1 MKKIKSGI
9 PGFDEIIKGG
19 ILENS
24 AILIVGPPGTGKSV
38 FALQFALGGMDNKEP
53 ALYISSEESRESLYN
68 YAESLGINLNI
79 YKNLFF
85 FYEPNL
91 AKPELF
97 SLREP
102 IALIKKNKIKRVV
115 LDSLTLFKLVYGKTE
130 FEFRGGIMDFL
141 ANIKSLGVTLLATS
155 EKSLNDLDKIDYEPQ
170 DFLFEGLI
178 LVAKI
183 RRGSSFE
190 RVITVA
196 KMRGQNHLLD
206 VFPFAIK
213 EGGITIF
220 TKQLPFSLMGNAK
233 ENF

>member
-1 MKKIKSGI
+1 
-9 PGFDEIIKGG
+9 
-19 ILENS
+19 
-24 AILIVGPPGTGKSV
+24 
-38 FALQFALGGMDNKEP
+38 
-53 ALYISSEESRESLYN
+53 
-68 YAESLGINLNI
+68 
-79 YKNLFF
+79 
-85 FYEPNL
+85 
-91 AKPELF
+91 
-97 SLREP
+97 
-102 IALIKKNKIKRVV
+102 
-115 LDSLTLFKLVYGKTE
+115 
-130 FEFRGGIMDFL
+130 MDFL

>member
-9 PGFDEIIKGG
+9 PGLDEITKGG

-24 AILIVGPPGTGKSV
+24 AVLIVGPPGTGKSV

-53 ALYISSEESRESLYN
+53 ALYISSEESKESLYS
-68 YAESLGINLNI
+68 YAESLGINLDS

-97 SLREP
+97 SLKVP
-102 IALIKKNKIKRVV
+102 IDLIKKNKIKRVV

-141 ANIKSLGVTLLATS
+141 TNIKSLGVTLLATS
-155 EKSLNDLDKIDYEPQ
+155 EKSLSDFDKIDYEPQ

-196 KMRGQNHLLD
+196 KLRGQDHLLEA
-206 VFPFAIK
+206 FPFVIK